1 MEKYN
6 LPQEEKEILERLRQ
20 PFAIY
25 QFVDKRVVT
34 LVLSEGFC
42 RLFGY
47 EDYAKAYYDMDNY
60 MYKDVHPDDVARI
73 ANTAFRFATEG
84 GGYEVLYRVKKKGS
98 SNYRIIHAY
107 GEHVYTETGVQL
119 AHIWFSDEGDYMEDC
134 GEECLALSQSLSNAL
149 HENSIVKASQYD
161 YLTGLPSMTYF
172 FELAETGKMKTR
184 EKGRTP
190 VLMYLDFRGMKFY
203 NSKYGFAEGDRLLQ
217 AFAKI
222 LAEIFGNEH
231 SCRIGSDH
239 FAVQTEKEGLDEKI
253 QQMFLEC
260 REMNGRKTLPVHVGI
275 YVSQGERIHTSVA
288 CDRAKLACSALSG
301 RYEMAVNYYS
311 AELSEDVER
320 KQYIIENIDR
330 ALSENWIQVYLQPI
344 IRAVNVRVCDMEA
357 LARWIDPVKG
367 FLSPADFIPALEDA
381 GLIYKLDLY
390 MVDRVL
396 GLIKAQQDAGFEPVP
411 HSINLSRSDFDT
423 CDIVEEIRRRVDE
436 AGIARDKLT
445 IEITES
451 IIGSDFEFMKGEVE
465 RFRKL
470 GFPVW
475 MDDFGSGYSSLDV
488 LQSIKFDLI
497 KFDMSFMRRF
507 DEGENGRIILT
518 ELMRMATSLGL
529 DTVCEGVETRRQF
542 HFLQEIGCSK
552 LQGYYFSKPLSLE
565 DVWKMQKSNKLFT
578 RENPDESE
586 YYTSISQVSL
596 YDLGASGSEE
606 NGLRHTFS
614 TMPIAILEVNKDR
627 AQYVRS
633 NGPYR
638 YFAKRFFN
646 FPIIDEPMDLKGP
659 EFAKLENFVSAVKEC
674 AKNGYRVFFE
684 ETVMDGSTFH
694 FFARRV
700 HCNPVT
706 QSAAIVIAV
715 LSISEPDETSYADI
729 ARALATDYNNIFVID
744 LDTEDYIEYLSRS
757 GGEELSLERRGED
770 FFEAAKGL
778 AKERIYEEDRE
789 SFLASFTK
797 EKVLQDLDS
806 QGIYTAIYRRIESG
820 TPLYVN
826 LKITRM
832 RGGNRI
838 ILGVSVI
845 DSLVKEQAEKKKLRQ
860 EKASLE
866 RIAALA
872 PNYLVLYTVD
882 PDTGHYVQ
890 YNPSNEF
897 ARLGLAKEGEDFFR
911 DVKLDAAKAIAPE
924 DVKRHLSVL
933 TKRNMLR
940 VIAKYGSFVHK
951 YRLML
956 DGKLV
961 PAMLRATL
969 ADGHDRKQIILGVT
983 VDDEEYRR
991 QLEEAYKEAS
1001 STAAIYTHIA
1011 HALARGYT
1019 DLYYVNMETEE
1030 FIEYHTDDELG
1041 VLTEARR
1048 STNFFGHC
1056 EKEVMLYVHPED
1068 QKAFIEAMNPEFL
1081 ANALGKNR
1089 VYELTYRKLRGKKP
1103 FYVQMKV
1110 SRMEDD
1116 ERLIVIAVS
1125 DVDELIRKRRAEE
1138 RIEEERVIY
1147 ARLHAISGNFI
1158 CVYVVDPETGSY
1170 REFSSVDDYE
1180 KSFAQ
1185 AKEGADFFAS
1195 LQAAVAV
1202 YSHPSDRTRVI
1213 SLVTRE
1219 NVMEEI
1225 ERSGIFTLGYRIMKD
1240 GQPLHVQL
1248 KAAMVDEK
1256 EGRRLIVGLNDIDMH
1271 VRQEEEFARRLAK

>member
-1 MEKYN
+1 M
-6 LPQEEKEILERLRQ
+6 ILILN
-20 PFAIY
+20 
-25 QFVDKRVVT
+25 KN
-34 LVLSEGFC
+34 S
-42 RLFGY
+42 
-47 EDYAKAYYDMDNY
+47 
-60 MYKDVHPDDVARI
+60 
-73 ANTAFRFATEG
+73 
-84 GGYEVLYRVKKKGS
+84 LY
-98 SNYRIIHAY
+98 
-107 GEHVYTETGVQL
+107 
-119 AHIWFSDEGDYMEDC
+119 
-134 GEECLALSQSLSNAL
+134 SNAL

-172 FELAETGKMKTR
+172 FELAETEKMKTR

-203 NSKYGFAEGDRLLQ
+203 NGKYGFAEGDRLLQ

-239 FAVQTEKEGLDEKI
+239 FAVQTEEEELSGKI
-253 QQMFLEC
+253 QQMFREC
-260 REMNGRKTLPVHVGI
+260 REMNGGKTLPVHVGI
-275 YVSQGERIHTSVA
+275 YVSQGERVHTSVA

-729 ARALATDYNNIFVID
+729 ARALATDYDNIFVID

-757 GGEELSLERRGED
+757 GGERISSKLREVWRRNA
-770 FFEAAKGL
+770 FM
-778 AKERIYEEDRE
+778 
-789 SFLASFTK
+789 
-797 EKVLQDLDS
+797 
-806 QGIYTAIYRRIESG
+806 RRIGS
-820 TPLYVN
+820 
-826 LKITRM
+826 R
-832 RGGNRI
+832 
-838 ILGVSVI
+838 
-845 DSLVKEQAEKKKLRQ
+845 SLPRLRRKK
-860 EKASLE
+860 S
-866 RIAALA
+866 
-872 PNYLVLYTVD
+872 
-882 PDTGHYVQ
+882 
-890 YNPSNEF
+890 
-897 ARLGLAKEGEDFFR
+897 FR
-911 DVKLDAAKAIAPE
+911 
-924 DVKRHLSVL
+924 
-933 TKRNMLR
+933 TW
-940 VIAKYGSFVHK
+940 
-951 YRLML
+951 
-956 DGKLV
+956 
-961 PAMLRATL
+961 T
-969 ADGHDRKQIILGVT
+969 
-983 VDDEEYRR
+983 
-991 QLEEAYKEAS
+991 
-1001 STAAIYTHIA
+1001 
-1011 HALARGYT
+1011 ARGFT
-1019 DLYYVNMETEE
+1019 QP
-1030 FIEYHTDDELG
+1030 
-1041 VLTEARR
+1041 
-1048 STNFFGHC
+1048 STVGS
-1056 EKEVMLYVHPED
+1056 
-1068 QKAFIEAMNPEFL
+1068 
-1081 ANALGKNR
+1081 NR
-1089 VYELTYRKLRGKKP
+1089 GRP
-1103 FYVQMKV
+1103 FM
-1110 SRMEDD
+1110 
-1116 ERLIVIAVS
+1116 
-1125 DVDELIRKRRAEE
+1125 
-1138 RIEEERVIY
+1138 
-1147 ARLHAISGNFI
+1147 
-1158 CVYVVDPETGSY
+1158 
-1170 REFSSVDDYE
+1170 
-1180 KSFAQ
+1180 
-1185 AKEGADFFAS
+1185 
-1195 LQAAVAV
+1195 
-1202 YSHPSDRTRVI
+1202 
-1213 SLVTRE
+1213 
-1219 NVMEEI
+1219 
-1225 ERSGIFTLGYRIMKD
+1225 
-1240 GQPLHVQL
+1240 
-1248 KAAMVDEK
+1248 
-1256 EGRRLIVGLNDIDMH
+1256 
-1271 VRQEEEFARRLAK
+1271 